1 MGILDGKVAFITG
14 AARGQGRAHAVTMAS
29 EGAEVIVIDIDQPIE
44 NVAYA
49 HATTADLAE
58 TVRQVEAL
66 DRRIMAKNADV
77 RSSDALDAVVAEG
90 LATFEKIDILVAN
103 AGIYTQTPF
112 WEMDEKMWDDVQ
124 DVNLKGVWRTMKA
137 VVPHM
142 IDRKKGSIVLT
153 SSVNAIIGN
162 PNAAHYAASK
172 HGVLGLMRS
181 AAQSLGPL
189 GIRVN
194 AVAPGLIDTPMTN
207 YQGMYDQMAG
217 HLGADRS
224 DYDRAALHFGILGG
238 QGALP
243 PETIANAAAWL
254 ASDGAY
260 AVTGQNIVV
269 DAGHTIMPGFNPAP
283 VSPPVT
289 SP

>member
-1 MGILDGKVAFITG
+1 MGILEGKVAFVTG
-14 AARGQGRAHAVTMAS
+14 AARGQGRAHAVTLAS
-29 EGAEVIVIDIDQPIE
+29 EGADVIAIDIDDPIA

-49 HATTADLAE
+49 HATTADLEE
-58 TVRQVEAL
+58 TAAQVEKL
-66 DRRIMAKNADV
+66 DRRILAITADV
-77 RSSDALDAVVAEG
+77 RSSDQLDTVVAKG
-90 LATFEKIDILVAN
+90 ISMFGKIDVVVAN
-103 AGIYTQTPF
+103 AGIFTQAPF
-112 WEMDEKMWDDVQ
+112 WEMDEQMWDDVQ

-142 IDRKKGSIVLT
+142 IENRRGSIVLT
-153 SSVNAIIGN
+153 SSVNSVIGN

-194 AVAPGLIDTPMTN
+194 SVAPGLIDTPMTN
-207 YQGMYDQMAG
+207 FQTMYDQMAG
-217 HLGADRS
+217 HPGADRS
-224 DYDRAALHFGILGG
+224 DYDKAALHYGILRA
-238 QGALP
+238 QGSLP

-254 ASDGAY
+254 ASDGTY

-283 VSPPVT
+283 VET
-289 SP
+289 F

>member
-1 MGILDGKVAFITG
+1 MGLLDGKVAFVTG
-14 AARGQGRAHAVTMAS
+14 AARGQGRAHALTLAA
-29 EGAEVIVIDIDQPIE
+29 EGAEIIAIDIDKPID
-44 NVAYA
+44 NVAYS
-49 HATTADLAE
+49 HATAADLAE
-58 TVRQVEAL
+58 TAKAVETL
-66 DRRIMAKNADV
+66 DRRILAKNADV
-77 RSSDALDAVVAEG
+77 RSSEALDEVVAEG
-90 LATFEKIDILVAN
+90 LATFGKIDVVVAN
-103 AGIYTQTPF
+103 AGIYTQAPF

-142 IDRKKGSIVLT
+142 IERKRGSIVLT
-153 SSVNAIIGN
+153 SSVNGVIGN

-189 GIRVN
+189 GVRVN
-194 AVAPGLIDTPMTN
+194 SVAPGLIDTPMTN
-207 YQGMYDQMAG
+207 FQGMYDQMAG
-217 HLGADRS
+217 HPGADRS
-224 DYDRAALHFGILGG
+224 DYDRAALHFGILGA

-243 PETIANAAAWL
+243 PDTIANAAAWL
-254 ASDGAY
+254 ASDGSY

-283 VSPPVT
+283 VESL
-289 SP
+289 

>member
-1 MGILDGKVAFITG
+1 MGILEGKVAFVTG
-14 AARGQGRAHAVTMAS
+14 AARGQGRAHALTLAA
-29 EGAEVIVIDIDQPIE
+29 EGAEIIAVDIDKPIA
-44 NVAYA
+44 NVAYD
-49 HATTADLAE
+49 HATAADLQETADL
-58 TVRQVEAL
+58 VEKL
-66 DRRIMAKNADV
+66 DRRILATTADV
-77 RSSDALDAVVAEG
+77 RSSDQLDAVVAQG
-90 LATFEKIDILVAN
+90 LDTFGKIDVVVAN
-103 AGIYTQTPF
+103 AGIYTQAPF
-112 WEMDEKMWDDVQ
+112 WEMDEQMWDDVQ

-142 IDRKKGSIVLT
+142 IDRKRGSIVLT
-153 SSVNAIIGN
+153 SSVNGVIGN

-189 GIRVN
+189 GVRVN
-194 AVAPGLIDTPMTN
+194 SVAPGLIDTPMTN
-207 YQGMYDQMAG
+207 FQGMYDQMAG
-217 HLGADRS
+217 HPGADRS
-224 DYDRAALHFGILGG
+224 DYDRAALHFGILRA

-254 ASDGAY
+254 ASDGSY

-283 VSPPVT
+283 VESF
-289 SP
+289 

>member
-1 MGILDGKVAFITG
+1 MGILAGKVAFVTG
-14 AARGQGRAHAVTMAS
+14 AARGQGRAHALTLAA
-29 EGAEVIVIDIDQPIE
+29 EGADIIAVDIDKPIA
-44 NVAYA
+44 NVAYD
-49 HATTADLAE
+49 HATAADLQETAE
-58 TVRQVEAL
+58 LVEKL
-66 DRRIMAKNADV
+66 DRRILATTADV
-77 RSSDALDAVVAEG
+77 RSSDQLDAVVAQG
-90 LATFEKIDILVAN
+90 LHTFGKIDVVVAN
-103 AGIYTQTPF
+103 AGIYTQAPF
-112 WEMDEKMWDDVQ
+112 WEMDEQMWDDVQ

-142 IDRKKGSIVLT
+142 IERKRGSIVLT
-153 SSVNAIIGN
+153 SSVNGVIGN

-189 GIRVN
+189 GVRVN
-194 AVAPGLIDTPMTN
+194 SVAPGLIDTPMTN
-207 YQGMYDQMAG
+207 FQGMYDQMAG
-217 HLGADRS
+217 HPDADRT
-224 DYDRAALHFGILGG
+224 DYDRAALHFGILRA

-254 ASDGAY
+254 ASDGSY

-283 VSPPVT
+283 VESF
-289 SP
+289 

>member
-1 MGILDGKVAFITG
+1 MGILEGKVAFVTG
-14 AARGQGRAHAVTMAS
+14 AARGQGRAHAVTLAA
-29 EGAEVIVIDIDQPIE
+29 EGAEIIAIDIDEPIE

-49 HATTADLAE
+49 HATADDLAQTAKLVE
-58 TVRQVEAL
+58 TL
-66 DRRIMAKNADV
+66 DRRILATNADV
-77 RSSDALDAVVAEG
+77 RSSEALDSVVAEG
-90 LATFEKIDILVAN
+90 LETFGKIDIVVAN
-103 AGIYTQTPF
+103 AGIYTQAPF

-142 IDRKKGSIVLT
+142 IERKRGSIVLT
-153 SSVNAIIGN
+153 SSVNGIIGN
-162 PNAAHYAASK
+162 PKAAHYAAAK

-207 YQGMYDQMAG
+207 FQGMYDQMAG
-217 HLGADRS
+217 HPGADRS
-224 DYDRAALHFGILGG
+224 DYDKAARHFGILAG

-283 VSPPVT
+283 IESL
-289 SP
+289 

>member
-1 MGILDGKVAFITG
+1 MGILEGKVAFVTG
-14 AARGQGRAHAVTMAS
+14 AARGQGRAHAVTLAS
-29 EGAEVIVIDIDQPIE
+29 EGADVVIIDIDQPIE

-49 HATTADLAE
+49 HATEADLDQTAKE
-58 TVRQVEAL
+58 VESHDRQAL
-66 DRRIMAKNADV
+66 ARIADV
-77 RSSDALDAVVAEG
+77 RSSEALDSVVAEA
-90 LATFEKIDILVAN
+90 LEKFGTIDILVAN
-103 AGIYTQTPF
+103 AGIYTQAPF
-112 WEMDEKMWDDVQ
+112 WEMDEKMWDDIQ

-142 IDRKKGSIVLT
+142 IEHKRGSIVLT
-153 SSVNAIIGN
+153 SSVNGVIGN

-181 AAQSLGPL
+181 AAQTLGPL

-194 AVAPGLIDTPMTN
+194 SVAPGLIDTPMTN

-217 HLGADRS
+217 HPGADRS
-224 DYDRAALHFGILGG
+224 DYDKAALHFGILGG

-254 ASDGAY
+254 ASDGSY
-260 AVTGQNIVV
+260 AVTGQNIIV

-283 VSPPVT
+283 VEKL
-289 SP
+289 